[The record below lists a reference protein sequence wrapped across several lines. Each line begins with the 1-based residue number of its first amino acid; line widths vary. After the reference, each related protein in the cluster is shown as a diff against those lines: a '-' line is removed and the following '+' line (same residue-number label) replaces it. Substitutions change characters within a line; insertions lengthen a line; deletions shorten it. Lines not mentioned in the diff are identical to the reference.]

1 MQNIPEFSVSEIT
14 NLTKNILEDNF
25 GLIRVKGEISKV
37 KDFKG
42 HYYFSLKDENFV
54 LNSVCWSRNVPF
66 LNMKPEE
73 GMEVFAQG
81 KLTTY
86 AKGSISNYQ
95 LQVDQIDAQGEGALL
110 KIFEKRKKKLK
121 DEGLFDDQY
130 KKKLPFLPKKIGVI
144 TSPTGAVIMDIIDR
158 IKNRFSTHLELF
170 PISVQGAKSAEEIVL
185 GVNFFNNYSNVGL
198 VIIARGGGGA
208 EDFLPFNDE
217 NVVRAVFQSKIPI
230 ISAIGHETDFTLLD
244 FVADVRAAT
253 PTAAA
258 EIAVPE
264 MKNLE
269 RQLND
274 IFKNLKFAI
283 NLVFKNANEE
293 LHGLSKFLNKK
304 SLEDFIKDN
313 KKTLLMLTK
322 NLQYFVNS
330 LIKEKN
336 VKINNYFL
344 RLDNLSIRKVLKRG
358 FAIVRDTKRK
368 TILKTSHINKEHFVD
383 IEFYD
388 GVLTAKTQKKNNE

>member
-110 KIFEKRKKKLK
+110 KIFEQRKKKLK
-121 DEGLFDDQY
+121 EEGLFDDKH

-144 TSPTGAVIMDIIDR
+144 TSPTGAVIMDIVDR

-170 PISVQGAKSAEEIVL
+170 PISVQGAQVCRR
-185 GVNFFNNYSNVGL
+185 NY
-198 VIIARGGGGA
+198 
-208 EDFLPFNDE
+208 
-217 NVVRAVFQSKIPI
+217 
-230 ISAIGHETDFTLLD
+230 
-244 FVADVRAAT
+244 
-253 PTAAA
+253 
-258 EIAVPE
+258 
-264 MKNLE
+264 
-269 RQLND
+269 
-274 IFKNLKFAI
+274 
-283 NLVFKNANEE
+283 
-293 LHGLSKFLNKK
+293 
-304 SLEDFIKDN
+304 
-313 KKTLLMLTK
+313 
-322 NLQYFVNS
+322 
-330 LIKEKN
+330 
-336 VKINNYFL
+336 L
-344 RLDNLSIRKVLKRG
+344 RS
-358 FAIVRDTKRK
+358 
-368 TILKTSHINKEHFVD
+368 
-383 IEFYD
+383 
-388 GVLTAKTQKKNNE
+388 